1 MAEREQVR
9 TTVRVIRLGAR
20 GLYRSQLP
28 RMAAALAY
36 RTIFSIIPV
45 FVISLVVF
53 GSLVSD
59 DQVEYGVTRLLDFSG
74 LNQITLADPALGDDQ
89 VGPPRPEQ
97 LETSASAEPASSAVP
112 IGRLDQLIGDL
123 VTRVNNS
130 LARVPTASI
139 ALISVAVLIYAALS
153 MLVEL
158 ERSFNS
164 ICRAPSGRPWL
175 RRIVLY
181 WTILTLGGVM
191 LAATFSVGDIF
202 LRWTTSMV
210 GGGSKAIASLLGYVV
225 TVGISSLL
233 LVLVYLI
240 VPNTRVRFRPAF
252 GGALV
257 AAILWEMGKWG
268 FRQYLDFST
277 GYSNLYGSLALLPLF
292 LLWVYATWL
301 IVLFGLQVAYTT
313 QNFDELAEDLEH
325 GDAGPSVVDPA
336 CILLVAAGVARRF
349 ADGKSSFPNQIA
361 REVGLPDALTARMMR
376 RLVELGVV
384 HEVEQGDARAY
395 ALARPADAI
404 DAAEVL
410 RAAADLS
417 ARRDRL
423 DEPGLAR
430 LVAARERALEG
441 RTLAQFAAERS
452 ENAPDSPG
460 SS

>member
-1 MAEREQVR
+1 MEERDQVR
-9 TTVRVIRLGAR
+9 KTVRVIRLGAR

-59 DQVEYGVTRLLDFSG
+59 DQVEYGVKRLLDFSG
-74 LNQITLADPALGDDQ
+74 LNQITLNDADVGETRM
-89 VGPPRPEQ
+89 GPPHPEQ
-97 LETSASAEPASSAVP
+97 LDALPAPEPAAGTAPV
-112 IGRLDQLIGDL
+112 GRLDQLIGDL
-123 VTRVNNS
+123 VSRVNTS
-130 LARVPTASI
+130 LARIPTASI
-139 ALISVAVLIYAALS
+139 ALISIAVLVYAALS

-191 LAATFSVGDIF
+191 LAATFSVGDLF
-202 LRWTTSMV
+202 LRWTTSLV
-210 GGGSKAIASLLGYVV
+210 GGGSKVFASLLGYAV
-225 TVGISSLL
+225 TVGISSIL
-233 LVLVYLI
+233 LVLGYLI
-240 VPNTRVRFRPAF
+240 VPNTRVKFRPAF
-252 GGALV
+252 AGALV

-313 QNFDELAEDLEH
+313 QNFDDLAEDLEN

-336 CILLVAAGVARRF
+336 CILLVAAAVARRF
-349 ADGKSSFPNQIA
+349 GDGKSSHANQIA
-361 REVGLPDALTARMMR
+361 QDVGLPDALAVRMLK

-384 HEVEQGDARAY
+384 HEVEQGDTRAF

-404 DAAEVL
+404 DAADVL
-410 RAAADLS
+410 RAAADLTT
-417 ARRDRL
+417 RRDRV
-423 DEPGLAR
+423 DEPGFAR
-430 LVAARERALEG
+430 LVAAREQALEG
-441 RTLAQFAAERS
+441 RTLAQFAAEPAEKPPHS
-452 ENAPDSPG
+452 AQSP
-460 SS
+460 

>member
-1 MAEREQVR
+1 MKEREQVR

-59 DQVEYGVTRLLDFSG
+59 DQVEFGVKRLLDFSG
-74 LNQITLADPALGDDQ
+74 LNQITLSEPDGGLDAGA
-89 VGPPRPEQ
+89 VGPPRPEPV
-97 LETSASAEPASSAVP
+97 ESAPAPGSNGAPV
-112 IGRLDQLIGDL
+112 GRLDQLIGDL
-123 VTRVNNS
+123 VSRVNMS
-130 LARVPTASI
+130 LERVPTASI
-139 ALISVAVLIYAALS
+139 ALISLAVLIYAALS

-181 WTILTLGGVM
+181 WTILTLGGVL

-202 LRWTTSMV
+202 LRWTTSLV
-210 GGGSKAIASLLGYVV
+210 GGGSKAIASLLGYAV
-225 TVGISSLL
+225 TVGISSML
-233 LVLVYLI
+233 LVLGYLI

-257 AAILWEMGKWG
+257 AAIIWELGKWG

-301 IVLFGLQVAYTT
+301 IVLFGLQVAYMT
-313 QNFDELAEDLEH
+313 QNFDDLVDDLEQ
-325 GDAGPSVVDPA
+325 GESGPSIVDPA
-336 CILLVAAGVARRF
+336 CILLVAGAVARRF
-349 ADGKSSFPNQIA
+349 GDGKSSFANEIA
-361 REVGLPDALTARMMR
+361 SEIGLPDTLTARMLR

-384 HEVEQGDARAY
+384 HEVEQGESRAY
-395 ALARPADAI
+395 ALAKPADSIAASEI
-404 DAAEVL
+404 LHAAAE
-410 RAAADLS
+410 LS
-417 ARRDRL
+417 TRRDRV

-430 LVAARERALEG
+430 LAAARERELEG
-441 RTLAQFAAERS
+441 RSLADFARVETEFKTPNS
-452 ENAPDSPG
+452 VSP
-460 SS
+460 